1 MPGQIIGLHHITAIA
16 GSVQANYD
24 FYTRVLGL
32 RMVKKTVNF
41 DDPATYHFYYGNK
54 EGTPGTILTFFPWE
68 GIGPGKPGVGMA
80 TEIGYT
86 VNPDHFDFWENRF
99 REFKVKTGDKMERFG
114 ELYLPFS
121 DPDGLFFTLVSP
133 AKRDERK
140 GWETPEVKE
149 AVAIKGFYNTTL
161 TLGKMNETAK
171 VLTDILGYRLLSQE
185 GNRYRFITD
194 AISTACTIDLLEDP
208 GGKRGRNTAGTNHHI
223 AFRVADENTQMAY
236 REKVLEKGLQITP
249 KINRD
254 YFYSVYFREPGGVLF
269 EIATDNPGFTIDEP
283 LAELG
288 SNLKLPKQFE
298 PSRKEI
304 EGILPKLK
312 Q

>member
-1 MPGQIIGLHHITAIA
+1 M
-16 GSVQANYD
+16 
-24 FYTRVLGL
+24 
-32 RMVKKTVNF
+32 
-41 DDPATYHFYYGNK
+41 K
-54 EGTPGTILTFFPWE
+54 E
-68 GIGPGKPGVGMA
+68 
-80 TEIGYT
+80 
-86 VNPDHFDFWENRF
+86 
-99 REFKVKTGDKMERFG
+99 
-114 ELYLPFS
+114 
-121 DPDGLFFTLVSP
+121 
-133 AKRDERK
+133 K

-161 TLGKMNETAK
+161 TLSKMEETAK
-171 VLTDILGYRLLSQE
+171 VLTDILGYRLQLQE
-185 GNRYRFITD
+185 GNRYRFVTD
-194 AISTACTIDLLEDP
+194 ATGTACTIDLLEDP
-208 GGKRGRNTAGTNHHI
+208 EGKRGRNSAGTNHHI

-269 EIATDNPGFTIDEP
+269 EIATDNPGFTTDEP

-304 EGILPKLK
+304 ERILPVLK